1 MVLKLKKNYRRYLFL
16 IPLVLFIADYFLV
29 VNGWVKTIDQ
39 FIFELLRSFASEQL
53 TMILKFITNLGS
65 FFGILIVILLVFLV
79 NRKVSYICLG
89 ASIIQVL
96 LNMTIKAIVRRPRP
110 NVDVFIRETNYS
122 FPSGHA
128 MAITC
133 LYGLLIYYLYKSKI
147 KYRKLLITVCI
158 LIIVLVSLSRVY
170 LGVHYFSDI
179 IGGILLSLSL
189 VLYICNISSCQA

>member
-29 VNGWVKTIDQ
+29 VNGWMKTIDQ

-53 TMILKFITNLGS
+53 TMTFKFITNLGS

-89 ASIIQVL
+89 VSIIQVL
-96 LNMTIKAIVRRPRP
+96 LNMAIKAIVRRPRP
-110 NVDVFIRETNYS
+110 DVDVFIRETNYS

-158 LIIVLVSLSRVY
+158 FIIVLVSLSRVY

>member
-29 VNGWVKTIDQ
+29 VNGWMKTIDQ

-53 TMILKFITNLGS
+53 TMIFKFITNLGS

-96 LNMTIKAIVRRPRP
+96 LNMAIKAIVRRPRP

>member
-158 LIIVLVSLSRVY
+158 FIIVLVSLSRVY

>member
-1 MVLKLKKNYRRYLFL
+1 MFL

>member
-29 VNGWVKTIDQ
+29 VNGWMKTIDQ

-53 TMILKFITNLGS
+53 TMIFKFITNLGS

-110 NVDVFIRETNYS
+110 DVDVFIRETNYS

-158 LIIVLVSLSRVY
+158 FIIVLVSLSRVY